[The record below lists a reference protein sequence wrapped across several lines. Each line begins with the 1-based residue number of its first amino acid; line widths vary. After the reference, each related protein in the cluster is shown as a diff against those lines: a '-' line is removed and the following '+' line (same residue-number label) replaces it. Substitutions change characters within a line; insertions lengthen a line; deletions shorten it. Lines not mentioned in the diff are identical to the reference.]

1 MWPVALSRAIYQQGK
16 VAELVHFL
24 SCPKLCEN
32 PAGGILVGSDGLE
45 YIFDNKS
52 NWNYWSSSIEN
63 TAKRQSNKRNQQVGN
78 TEVNFL

>member
-1 MWPVALSRAIYQQGK
+1 MWPIALARAIYQYGK

-45 YIFDNKS
+45 
-52 NWNYWSSSIEN
+52 
-63 TAKRQSNKRNQQVGN
+63 
-78 TEVNFL
+78 